1 MPPRRASKSSNR
13 FFGAGVRGV
22 LSVLLLMSVS
32 VSISGCFKKWEMS
45 EVEGWYEEKPANFDD
60 YMRLA
65 REKTGRG
72 ETAKAIKLYE
82 DCIRDL
88 ESQFGPEDVRIATPA
103 EELGVLQEKLG
114 MYQQAEVAYRKAFD
128 VRSKNLPPNHLDMKR
143 SRQKLSAILKKL
155 GRDDE
160 AREIATGVPAKKDS
174 DSSSA
179 SSSSDK
185 KPEVR
190 VRRHK
195 RPAS

>member
-1 MPPRRASKSSNR
+1 MAKRKSNNSNR
-13 FFGAGVRGV
+13 FSAGVRGF
-22 LSVLLLMSVS
+22 LSIVLLMSVS
-32 VSISGCFKKWEMS
+32 VSVTGCFKKWEMS

-60 YMRLA
+60 FMRLA
-65 REKTGRG
+65 REKTGTG

-82 DCIRDL
+82 DCIKDL
-88 ESQFGPEDVRIATPA
+88 EAQYGPDEVRIATAA

-114 MYQQAEVAYRKAFD
+114 MYQQAEVAFRKAYD
-128 VRSKNLPPNHLDMKR
+128 VRLKNLPPNHLDMKR

-155 GRDDE
+155 GRDEE
-160 AREIATGVPAKKDS
+160 AREIATGASAKKS

-179 SSSSDK
+179 SSGDK

-195 RPAS
+195 RPST

>member
-1 MPPRRASKSSNR
+1 MAKRASKNTKKFS
-13 FFGAGVRGV
+13 AGVRGF
-22 LSVLLLMSVS
+22 LSILLLMSVS
-32 VSISGCFKKWEMS
+32 VSVTGCFKKWEMS

-60 YMRLA
+60 FMRLA
-65 REKTGRG
+65 REKTGIG

-82 DCIRDL
+82 DCIKDL
-88 ESQFGPEDVRIATPA
+88 ESQYGPDEVRIATAA

-114 MYQQAEVAYRKAFD
+114 MYQQAEVAFRKAYD
-128 VRSKNLPPNHLDMKR
+128 VRLKNLPPNHLDMKR

-160 AREIATGVPAKKDS
+160 AREIATGTPAKKD

-179 SSSSDK
+179 SSSSPDK
-185 KPEVR
+185 KPEAR